1 MKQRILW
8 GDALRTIAT
17 ILVVLIHVIAPYQY
31 ATFNNHDKL
40 GFLSLATINSI
51 TRMAVP
57 AFFMLTGAFLLN
69 KTPSRTITKSSYLK
83 WIKKTTV
90 RLIIPFIIFS
100 TIGYIYSR
108 LSNNLQPT
116 FLNFMANLFNYPGVQ
131 YHMWFMYSIILIYL
145 FIPFLQKFISSLRRN
160 ELKILVVV
168 IFLCGNLLRTIN
180 LISNDYNKTLFS
192 GISIPDLMIYINYLL
207 IGYYLSKYRISKK
220 WHNIILIT
228 GIVSIIALPLTML
241 FMNTAE
247 SADSLSSVTQLY
259 PFFIGIAGFVSI
271 KRYCENHSFSKRT
284 HAIITRFSSISFYVY
299 MIHVVI
305 LDAIQRYHPVN
316 TTSLA
321 RYISLIIAQ
330 SLITLLISTV
340 IAIVFNLIY
349 TRSLS
354 LLNTIRR
361 QLTKNL
367 QPSQAEDTVSAN

>member
-40 GFLSLATINSI
+40 SFLSLATINSI

-69 KTPSRTITKSSYLK
+69 RASSTITKSSYLK

-90 RLIIPFIIFS
+90 RLIIPFLIFS
-100 TIGYIYSR
+100 AIGYIYSR

-116 FLNFMANLFNYPGVQ
+116 FLNFIANLFNYPGVQ

-220 WHNIILIT
+220 WYNIILMT

-241 FMNTAE
+241 FMHTAE
-247 SADSLSSVTQLY
+247 SADSLSVGTQLF
-259 PFFIGIAGFVSI
+259 PFFIGIAGFTSI
-271 KRYCENHSFSKRT
+271 KRYCKNHSFPKR
-284 HAIITRFSSISFYVY
+284 AQVIITRFSSISFYVY

-316 TTSLA
+316 ATSLTS
-321 RYISLIIAQ
+321 YISSIVAQ

-340 IAIVFNLIY
+340 VATVFNLIY
-349 TRSLS
+349 TRSLR
-354 LLNTIRR
+354 LLNAIRR
-361 QLTKNL
+361 QLTKSL
-367 QPSQAEDTVSAN
+367 RPSQAEDTASAN

>member
-1 MKQRILW
+1 MRQRVLW
-8 GDALRTIAT
+8 GDVLRTIAT
-17 ILVVLIHVIAPYQY
+17 ILVVLIHAIAPYQY

-40 GFLSLATINSI
+40 SFLSLATINSI

-69 KTPSRTITKSSYLK
+69 RTSSTITKSSYLK

-90 RLIIPFIIFS
+90 RLIIPFLIFS
-100 TIGYIYSR
+100 AIGYIYSR

-145 FIPFLQKFISSLRRN
+145 FIPFLQKFISSLRRS

-180 LISNDYNKTLFS
+180 LISNNYDKTLFS
-192 GISIPDLMIYINYLL
+192 GISFSDLIICTNYLF
-207 IGYYLSKYRISKK
+207 IGHYLSKYEISKK
-220 WHNIILIT
+220 QYTVILIA
-228 GIVSIIALPLTML
+228 GIVSLIALPLTML

-247 SADSLSSVTQLY
+247 SADSLSSVTQLS

-321 RYISLIIAQ
+321 HYISSIIAQ

>member
-1 MKQRILW
+1 M
-8 GDALRTIAT
+8 
-17 ILVVLIHVIAPYQY
+17 
-31 ATFNNHDKL
+31 
-40 GFLSLATINSI
+40 
-51 TRMAVP
+51 P

-69 KTPSRTITKSSYLK
+69 RASSTITKSSYLK

-90 RLIIPFIIFS
+90 RLIIPFLIFS
-100 TIGYIYSR
+100 AIGYIYSR

-116 FLNFMANLFNYPGVQ
+116 FLNFIANLFNYPGVQ

-220 WHNIILIT
+220 WYNIILMT

-241 FMNTAE
+241 FMHTAE
-247 SADSLSSVTQLY
+247 SADSLSVGTQLF
-259 PFFIGIAGFVSI
+259 PFFIGIAGFTSI
-271 KRYCENHSFSKRT
+271 KRYCKNHSFPKR
-284 HAIITRFSSISFYVY
+284 AQVIITRFSSISFYVY

-316 TTSLA
+316 ATSLTS
-321 RYISLIIAQ
+321 YISSIVAQ

-340 IAIVFNLIY
+340 VATVFNLIY
-349 TRSLS
+349 TRSLR
-354 LLNTIRR
+354 LLNAIRR
-361 QLTKNL
+361 QLTKSL
-367 QPSQAEDTVSAN
+367 RPSQAEDTASAN

>member
-40 GFLSLATINSI
+40 SFLSLAAINSI

-69 KTPSRTITKSSYLK
+69 RTSSTITKNSYLK

-90 RLIIPFIIFS
+90 RLIIPFLIFS
-100 TIGYIYSR
+100 AIGYIYSR

-145 FIPFLQKFISSLRRN
+145 FIPFLQKFILELRQS

-220 WHNIILIT
+220 WHNIILMT
-228 GIVSIIALPLTML
+228 GVVSIIALPLTML

-247 SADSLSSVTQLY
+247 SADSLSVGTQLF
-259 PFFIGIAGFVSI
+259 PFFIGISGFMFVKEHFISHTVSLPVKSI
-271 KRYCENHSFSKRT
+271 FTK
-284 HAIITRFSSISFYVY
+284 FSSISFYVY
-299 MIHVVI
+299 MIHVVVLDTVQRYNPI
-305 LDAIQRYHPVN
+305 DAIN
-316 TTSLA
+316 LA
-321 RYISLIIAQ
+321 GYILLIIAQ
-330 SLITLLISTV
+330 LAITLSISTI
-340 IAIVFNLIY
+340 IAIVFDLIY
-349 TRSLS
+349 AKSLN
-354 LLNTIRR
+354 LLRTFKR
-361 QLTKNL
+361 QLTKNRQL
-367 QPSQAEDTVSAN
+367 SAISAN

>member
-40 GFLSLATINSI
+40 SFLSLATINSI

-69 KTPSRTITKSSYLK
+69 RASSTITKSSYLK

-90 RLIIPFIIFS
+90 RLIIPFLIFS
-100 TIGYIYSR
+100 AIGYIYSR

-220 WHNIILIT
+220 WYNIILMT

-241 FMNTAE
+241 FMHTAE
-247 SADSLSSVTQLY
+247 SADSLSVGTQLF
-259 PFFIGIAGFVSI
+259 PFFIGIAGFTSI
-271 KRYCENHSFSKRT
+271 KRYCKNHSFPKR
-284 HAIITRFSSISFYVY
+284 AQVIITRFSSISFYVY

-316 TTSLA
+316 ATSLTS
-321 RYISLIIAQ
+321 YISSIVAQ

-340 IAIVFNLIY
+340 VATTVFNLIY
-349 TRSLS
+349 TRSLR
-354 LLNTIRR
+354 LLNAIRR
-361 QLTKNL
+361 QLTKSL
-367 QPSQAEDTVSAN
+367 RPSQAEDTASAN

>member
-69 KTPSRTITKSSYLK
+69 KTPSRAITKSSYLK

-220 WHNIILIT
+220 CHNIILIT
-228 GIVSIIALPLTML
+228 GIVSMIALPLTML

-247 SADSLSSVTQLY
+247 SADSLSVGTQLF
-259 PFFIGIAGFVSI
+259 PFFIGISGFMFIKEHFINHTVSQPVESI
-271 KRYCENHSFSKRT
+271 FTK
-284 HAIITRFSSISFYVY
+284 FSSISFYVY
-299 MIHVVI
+299 MIHVVVLDVVQRYNPI
-305 LDAIQRYHPVN
+305 DAIN
-316 TTSLA
+316 LA
-321 RYISLIIAQ
+321 GYILLIITQLA
-330 SLITLLISTV
+330 ITLSISTI
-340 IAIVFNLIY
+340 IAIIFNLIY
-349 TRSLS
+349 AKSLN
-354 LLNTIRR
+354 LLRALKK
-361 QLTKNL
+361 QLTKNRQL
-367 QPSQAEDTVSAN
+367 SAISAN

>member
-40 GFLSLATINSI
+40 SFLSLATINSI

-69 KTPSRTITKSSYLK
+69 RTFSTITKDSYLK
-83 WIKKTTV
+83 WIKKTAV
-90 RLIIPFIIFS
+90 RLIIPFLIFS
-100 TIGYIYSR
+100 VIGYIYSR

-168 IFLCGNLLRTIN
+168 IFLCGNLLKTIN
-180 LISNDYNKTLFS
+180 LISNNYDKTLFS
-192 GISIPDLMIYINYLL
+192 GISIPDLIIYTNYLF
-207 IGYYLSKYRISKK
+207 IGHYLSKYEISKK
-220 WHNIILIT
+220 QYAATLIA
-228 GIVSIIALPLTML
+228 GIVSLIALPLTML
-241 FMNTAE
+241 SMNTAE
-247 SADSLSSVTQLY
+247 SADSLSSATQLS

-271 KRYCENHSFSKRT
+271 KRYCKNHSFPKR
-284 HAIITRFSSISFYVY
+284 AQVIITRFSSISFYVY

-305 LDAIQRYHPVN
+305 LDAIQRYNPIDAIN
-316 TTSLA
+316 LA
-321 RYISLIIAQ
+321 GYILLIITQLA
-330 SLITLLISTV
+330 ITLSISTI
-340 IAIVFNLIY
+340 IAIIFNLIY
-349 TRSLS
+349 AKSLN
-354 LLNTIRR
+354 LLRTLKR
-361 QLTKNL
+361 QLAKNR
-367 QPSQAEDTVSAN
+367 QISAISAN